1 MKTPESP
8 LHHSLLFSAR
18 SDTPGKEGETAW
30 TMEFTVFRSRNGF
43 RRHAE
48 WTGIFERR
56 SRDSD
61 QLLRKVFRR
70 TLSFPSGL
78 EQPERLLESPW
89 ACEGIRFDG
98 RRYSG
103 SIAASDGDL
112 NWNFEIDGG
121 EDLAFRPLERWLPWR
136 TVRTRVPVRGSWS
149 LATRSADGEPFA
161 WSSSEAPATA
171 ILQLRDDRRRIVPTV
186 WFHAQ
191 SLRDTSTGSLH
202 CAEGLHALPAGRAG
216 PALTSISAFEPLL
229 KSPDVSLWRAL
240 RSSMPRQPDGWSFR
254 TEQQGLELRGRI
266 QVEPRHWVTLRHE
279 DVRGR
284 LFYRTSARMA
294 RLEVLALERGKP
306 RGFFATPFDTW
317 LEWTTRERPIVS
329 PELR

>member
-136 TVRTRVPVRGSWS
+136 TVRTRAPVRGSWS
-149 LATRSADGEPFA
+149 LATLSADGKPFA
-161 WSSSEAPATA
+161 A
-171 ILQLRDDRRRIVPTV
+171 
-186 WFHAQ
+186 AQ
-191 SLRDTSTGSLH
+191 RTD
-202 CAEGLHALPAGRAG
+202 
-216 PALTSISAFEPLL
+216 LTS
-229 KSPDVSLWRAL
+229 
-240 RSSMPRQPDGWSFR
+240 QP
-254 TEQQGLELRGRI
+254 GLAA
-266 QVEPRHWVTLRHE
+266 V
-279 DVRGR
+279 
-284 LFYRTSARMA
+284 
-294 RLEVLALERGKP
+294 P
-306 RGFFATPFDTW
+306 RGFADRVYGDDRLLHPAVLNGRAT
-317 LEWTTRERPIVS
+317 
-329 PELR
+329 